1 MNWKERFTADRH
13 KYKKHDRFKQE
24 MKKNV
29 KEVFMEEFRSFLT
42 AEGHWPVSR
51 TPALPVASSCLASG
65 PPGVLRIG
73 ICEIGDEVAN
83 GIARS
88 GVIVPLSV
96 PTPHSP
102 DPK

>member
-1 MNWKERFTADRH
+1 MTAHIALLWGVGFIID
-13 KYKKHDRFKQE
+13 FW
-24 MKKNV
+24 
-29 KEVFMEEFRSFLT
+29 FLRSLSFISI
-42 AEGHWPVSR
+42 HWHWLVSR